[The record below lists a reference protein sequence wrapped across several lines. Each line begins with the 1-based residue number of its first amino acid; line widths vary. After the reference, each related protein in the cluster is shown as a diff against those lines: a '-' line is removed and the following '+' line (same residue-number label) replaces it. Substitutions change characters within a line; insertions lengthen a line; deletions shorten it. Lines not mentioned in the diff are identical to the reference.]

1 MRLDIKTLM
10 SQFESKKHKKDE
22 TDKDSEELHDEKEDE
37 DDEDEDDEKDEMKH
51 DHASESYK
59 KLEMMMKKIKEKAA
73 KDEKYCNS
81 AYEAMCKL

>member
-1 MRLDIKTLM
+1 MIGKFCLINIFDK
-10 SQFESKKHKKDE
+10 KKHKKDE
-22 TDKDSEELHDEKEDE
+22 MDKDSEELHDENE